1 MDEVDKIS
9 RERSMNLLKDVGG
22 EGVQQAMLK
31 MLEGT
36 VINVAEKNSKRLRG
50 ETVQVDTTNILFI
63 AAGAFNGL
71 ENFVKKRKDVKVKDL
86 LHLLQLWFNILDVA
100 SYVKTK
106 HYRLKLRGY
115 NENLF

>member
-1 MDEVDKIS
+1 MLSNLLLYSSLGIVFLDEVDKIS
-9 RERSMNLLKDVGG
+9 RDRSMHLVKDVGG

-71 ENFVKKRKDVKVKDL
+71 ENFVKKRKDVKVNSFL
-86 LHLLQLWFNILDVA
+86 CI
-100 SYVKTK
+100 S
-106 HYRLKLRGY
+106 
-115 NENLF
+115 